1 MGVGASIRSQART
14 PVVEAVSLWETWR
27 VFQGLWEG
35 GDSRLSIDR
44 QSHRL
49 FQRDH
54 HAAAIRSRS
63 MRSRWLATRISLSYR
78 ASVVMS
84 L

>member
-1 MGVGASIRSQART
+1 MLLIMTIHMAGMGMGAMGASIRSQART

-49 FQRDH
+49 FQRDN
-54 HAAAIRSRS
+54 HATAI
-63 MRSRWLATRISLSYR
+63 
-78 ASVVMS
+78 
-84 L
+84 